1 MRTAK
6 DFGDI
11 PSYHHYPE
19 MKHCLYC
26 DGKLERSHPV
36 WSKTIIVFG
45 EIAQVTNWGYRCV
58 NRKTSCPKPEHV
70 YRSATADGLTL
81 KGYNYGLD
89 VIVFVG
95 QQHFESHQTV
105 GEIHQALQHEGIPIS
120 ERRVTDYIGDYEVL
134 LKCAQGAKLAERR
147 EVIQANGGVVLAIDG
162 VQPQKGKPTLYIFRD
177 ALSGIRFHAASLWH
191 NDTDSLVEEMRV
203 VAKLLYELDVPL
215 LGVVSDDQ
223 HAIRQGVAQV
233 WPDIPHQ
240 LCHLHFLKA
249 VQKPIY
255 DEDSSLSKELKKGG
269 VASVPLSA
277 KSNNS
282 RLKRSRNKPTR
293 KH

>member
-1 MRTAK
+1 
-6 DFGDI
+6 
-11 PSYHHYPE
+11 
-19 MKHCLYC
+19 
-26 DGKLERSHPV
+26 
-36 WSKTIIVFG
+36 
-45 EIAQVTNWGYRCV
+45 
-58 NRKTSCPKPEHV
+58 
-70 YRSATADGLTL
+70 
-81 KGYNYGLD
+81 
-89 VIVFVG
+89 
-95 QQHFESHQTV
+95 
-105 GEIHQALQHEGIPIS
+105 
-120 ERRVTDYIGDYEVL
+120 
-134 LKCAQGAKLAERR
+134 
-147 EVIQANGGVVLAIDG
+147 VIQANGGVVLAMDG

-255 DEDSSLSKELKKGG
+255 DEDSSLSKELKKRG

-282 RLKRSRNKPTR
+282 LLKRSRSKPTSTDALHGLHPR
-293 KH
+293 GLTTEGTSALSAGWPGNL